1 MNQKSQSAMEYLMT
15 YGWSILIIAVILGA
29 LAYLGVFNPLY
40 FAPKANPGSCQV
52 FRPNG
57 AGTSYDINLLGVC
70 NGEIPEFVASFPGN
84 PASSQINLGQVSE
97 LGNLNSI
104 TITSWI
110 DIPYSQSSSEWYDIV
125 SKGPWCTGTFD
136 TIIMQGGEISGAS
149 IGACKEVEIGSG
161 ITSGSG
167 WHFVAYV
174 ANSAGF
180 QFYVDNRALPP
191 YLISISQPFPSSSY
205 NVIIGAGSYGAA
217 GVQDYNGLI
226 SDVQIYN
233 TSLDQN
239 SITAIYQE
247 GIGGAPID
255 LQNLVGWWPLNGN
268 ANDYSGNGNN
278 GASTGVAY
286 TSSWISSYAQ
296 P

>member
-1 MNQKSQSAMEYLMT
+1 MRDALSQSAMEYLIT
-15 YGWSILIIAVILGA
+15 YGWSILIVAVVLAA

-70 NGEIPEFVASFPGN
+70 QGEIPEYVAQFNGGITFNSLSTEYPITSSDQFTLVFWIYLTGYPPNSMDNNFVQLNNEYGGISYRVAYSN
-84 PASSQINLGQVSE
+84 SNNEVCAKNIDIWE
-97 LGNLNSI
+97 LICSNIAIPLNSW
-104 TITSWI
+104 T
-110 DIPYSQSSSEWYDIV
+110 Q
-125 SKGPWCTGTFD
+125 
-136 TIIMQGGEISGAS
+136 
-149 IGACKEVEIGSG
+149 
-161 ITSGSG
+161 
-167 WHFVAYV
+167 VAYV
-174 ANSAGF
+174 YNALSLQIYLNSKSEGSGTWTSINPSSGDFYSLYPDYSAG
-180 QFYVDNRALPP
+180 YPIPP
-191 YLISISQPFPSSSY
+191 YE
-205 NVIIGAGSYGAA
+205 GS
-217 GVQDYNGLI
+217 NI
-226 SDVQIYN
+226 QIYN
-233 TSLDQN
+233 TSLDSASVN
-239 SITAIYQE
+239 ALYQE

-255 LQNLVGWWPLNGN
+255 LQNLAGWWPLNGN